1 MRAMWA
7 EGAATNGVLV
17 RTRAS
22 ATWVTTTT
30 TPPDGCC
37 RRWIGRWS
45 SVWTWRGSGLEAG
58 WSRGL
63 GGGRHA
69 AGEGLRC
76 FAAAMGRLDG
86 HHRWRARSSSATI
99 LGGCECRVEMHR
111 RLQSLP
117 WVGTGHP
124 PLARSPTSVLVLD
137 PRSSAASWRPR
148 NRDEIDELTKIDL
161 HSGSRP
167 QCPSYHPSPGDPP
180 GSLFLHTPISLPSH
194 PAPDRLMEPAHA
206 VYS

>member
-1 MRAMWA
+1 M
-7 EGAATNGVLV
+7 GDDDDAARRLL
-17 RTRAS
+17 S
-22 ATWVTTTT
+22 A
-30 TPPDGCC
+30 C
-37 RRWIGRWS
+37 IGRWS
-45 SVWTWRGSGLEAG
+45 SVWTRRGSGPDAG
-58 WSRGL
+58 WRRGL

-69 AGEGLRC
+69 AGR
-76 FAAAMGRLDG
+76 R
-86 HHRWRARSSSATI
+86 RARGCGVLLRPWAGSTAITDGAQDRAVRPC

-124 PLARSPTSVLVLD
+124 PLARSPASFLVLD

-161 HSGSRP
+161 HRGSRP

>member
-22 ATWVTTTT
+22 ATWVTTT

-63 GGGRHA
+63 GGGRRPR
-69 AGEGLRC
+69 GCGVLLRPWPGST
-76 FAAAMGRLDG
+76 AITDG
-86 HHRWRARSSSATI
+86 AQDRAVRPF

-124 PLARSPTSVLVLD
+124 PLARSPASVLVLN

-148 NRDEIDELTKIDL
+148 NRDEIDELTMIDL
-161 HSGSRP
+161 HRGSRP
-167 QCPSYHPSPGDPP
+167 QCPSYHPSPGGPP
-180 GSLFLHTPISLPSH
+180 GFLFLHTHPSPYHPILLH
-194 PAPDRLMEPAHA
+194 TD
-206 VYS
+206 